1 MKQEWARSAVRC
13 LLGVII
19 DVHLPIVWNAQD
31 NRKKVDRFTP
41 TGAAWAR
48 P

>member
-1 MKQEWARSAVRC
+1 MKQEWARSAFRC
-13 LLGVII
+13 LLAVII

-31 NRKKVDRFTP
+31 NCKKVDRFSAM
-41 TGAAWAR
+41 GAAWAR